1 MDVRDK
7 QAWVTITNKPKV
19 LKQMDWEHMGHKT
32 LFDYVNSIFL
42 EGKNSLKKSGKWDD
56 RDLEKRPFARFYD
69 MESGKVSA
77 FTEGA
82 LKAFSDNI
90 DNEIK
95 GDFWPLM
102 IQLKPK
108 LNQDEP
114 VGEST

>member
-19 LKQMDWEHMGHKT
+19 LRQIDWEAMGFTT
-32 LFDYVNSIFL
+32 LYDYVNSVFL
-42 EGKNSLKKSGKWDD
+42 EGKNNLKKSGKWDD
-56 RDLEKRPFARFYD
+56 KELEKRPFVRFYD

-82 LKAFSDNI
+82 LKDFSDNLS
-90 DNEIK
+90 NEVR

-108 LNQDEP
+108 PNEDEP